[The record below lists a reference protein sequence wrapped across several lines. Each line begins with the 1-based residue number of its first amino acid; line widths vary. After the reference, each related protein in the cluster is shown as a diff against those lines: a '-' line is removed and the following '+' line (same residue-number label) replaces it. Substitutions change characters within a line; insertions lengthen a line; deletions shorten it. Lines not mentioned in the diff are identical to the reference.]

1 MSEVTIPDV
10 QIDKLDKLAKVY
22 IRIRDKV
29 SELTRAYDAEVEALK
44 AQQEQVAHAMK
55 DKLQALGGKAVKT
68 DYGTVSLVTKTR
80 YFAQDWAMMKKFVME
95 NDALDLLEKRVAQ
108 TNMAEFL
115 KGHPGVVPP
124 GLNISSSIEVSVRKP
139 TKG

>member
-1 MSEVTIPDV
+1 MSEVTVPEI
-10 QIDKLDKLAKVY
+10 QIDKLAKVY

-29 SELTRAYDAEVEALK
+29 SELTREYDAKVESLK

-55 DKLQALGGKAVKT
+55 DQLQALGGKSVKT

-80 YFAQDWAMMKKFVME
+80 YFAQDWALMKKFVME

-108 TNMAEFL
+108 TNMAKFL
-115 KGHPGVVPP
+115 EENPGTVPP